1 MIYHLMKY
9 SGKHFNIHFAL
20 SRNGGPDWIREL
32 SQWELLQEAEWHLV
46 SRTKRSYVNAVKIK
60 PQSAVLQKR
69 ERKRVFNWISYPSN
83 YFQFNYASEVCQ
95 NHQKDLTREK
105 PPEFL
110 VIIVIMGVIIGQLRG
125 PQACKSRVS
134 NERQIRPIQNRS
146 SRQVRCSRCF
156 GVGHLSYSCPK
167 QVRCNFC
174 LYPGHLADFCSL
186 RFSSEYSWPLNRNP
200 CRNLQADCLPNQ
212 NRFSGVLKSP
222 RRHT

>member
-95 NHQKDLTREK
+95 NHQKDLTRQK

-125 PQACKSRVS
+125 PRRVS
-134 NERQIRPIQNRS
+134 
-146 SRQVRCSRCF
+146 
-156 GVGHLSYSCPK
+156 
-167 QVRCNFC
+167 
-174 LYPGHLADFCSL
+174 PGFQMSVKSGPFRTDLLA
-186 RFSSEYSWPLNRNP
+186 RFVALAALVW
-200 CRNLQADCLPNQ
+200 AI
-212 NRFSGVLKSP
+212 
-222 RRHT
+222 